1 MIPPGMAGALKEGKR
16 QATDGLQVLAAN
28 EDHDALQRT
37 VALLRGLG
45 HDVIGRA
52 VTLGEVEAQISAEQ
66 PDLAVVRVHDNDE
79 HALDLIAEITEVA
92 GRPVIAIVDDPPPEF
107 VRRAAERGIFAYAQ
121 AEDAGDLQGA
131 IEVAMQR
138 YRETLELARQ
148 VDRLES
154 ALERRAVI
162 ERAKGI
168 LMERHGKDDTAAFGM
183 LREQARR
190 SNRTVVDLSRAIVDG
205 HPLLPKRRS

>member
-1 MIPPGMAGALKEGKR
+1 MEGAIKAGGR
-16 QATDGLQVLAAN
+16 QATEGLQVLAAN

-37 VALLRGLG
+37 VALLRELG

-52 VTLGEVEAQISAEQ
+52 VNLGEIEAQINVEQ
-66 PDLAVVRVHDNDE
+66 PDLAVVLVHDNDE
-79 HALDLIAEITEVA
+79 HALELIAEITEVA
-92 GRPVIAIVDDPPPEF
+92 DRPVIAIVDDPRPEF

-121 AEDAGDLQGA
+121 SEDAEDLQGA

-138 YRETLELARQ
+138 YRETLDLTRQ

-154 ALERRAVI
+154 ALERRAMI

-190 SNRTVVDLSRAIVDG
+190 SNLTVVDLSRAIVDG
-205 HPLLPKRRS
+205 HPLLPRRRS

>member
-1 MIPPGMAGALKEGKR
+1 MEGATKER
-16 QATDGLQVLAAN
+16 ERPATQGLQVLAAD
-28 EDHDALQRT
+28 EDHRTLQRT
-37 VALLRGLG
+37 VDLLRGLG
-45 HDVIGRA
+45 HDVIARA

-66 PDLAVVRVHDNDE
+66 PDMAVVRVHDDDE
-79 HALDLIAEITEVA
+79 YALELIAEITEVA
-92 GRPVIAIVDDPPPEF
+92 GRPVIAIADDPPPAF

-121 AEDAGDLQGA
+121 REDAGDLQGA

-138 YRETLELARQ
+138 YHETLELTRQ

-168 LMERHGKDDTAAFGM
+168 LMERHGKDDTAAFAM

-190 SNRTVVDLSRAIVDG
+190 SNRTVVDLSRAILDG
-205 HPLLPKRRS
+205 HPLLPKR

>member
-1 MIPPGMAGALKEGKR
+1 MAGALKEGKR

-79 HALDLIAEITEVA
+79 HALELIAEITEVA

>member
-1 MIPPGMAGALKEGKR
+1 
-16 QATDGLQVLAAN
+16 
-28 EDHDALQRT
+28 
-37 VALLRGLG
+37 
-45 HDVIGRA
+45 
-52 VTLGEVEAQISAEQ
+52 
-66 PDLAVVRVHDNDE
+66 
-79 HALDLIAEITEVA
+79 
-92 GRPVIAIVDDPPPEF
+92 
-107 VRRAAERGIFAYAQ
+107 IFAYAQ

-168 LMERHGKDDTAAFGM
+168 LMERHGKDDSAAFGM

-205 HPLLPKRRS
+205 HPLLPKRPS

>member
-1 MIPPGMAGALKEGKR
+1 MASATRGEER
-16 QATDGLQVLAAN
+16 QATERLHVLVAD
-28 EDHDALQRT
+28 EDHGALQPT
-37 VALLRGLG
+37 VELLRGLG
-45 HDVIGRA
+45 HDVVGRA
-52 VTLGEVEAQISAEQ
+52 LTLGQVEAQISAEQ
-66 PDLAVVRVHDNDE
+66 PDMAVVRVHHDDE
-79 HALDLIAEITEVA
+79 HALELIAEITEVA
-92 GRPVIAIVDDPPPEF
+92 GRPVIAIVDDPPPAF

-121 AEDAGDLQGA
+121 PDAAGDLQGA

-138 YRETLELARQ
+138 YYETVELTRQ

-190 SNRTVVDLSRAIVDG
+190 SNRTVIDLSRAIIDG
-205 HPLLPKRRS
+205 HPLLPKRT

>member
-1 MIPPGMAGALKEGKR
+1 MAGAIKEKER
-16 QATDGLQVLAAN
+16 QATDGLHVLAAN

-37 VALLRGLG
+37 VALLRRLG

-52 VTLGEVEAQISAEQ
+52 VTLGEVEVQISAEQ

-79 HALDLIAEITEVA
+79 HALELIAGITQVA

-121 AEDAGDLQGA
+121 AEDAGNLQGA
-131 IEVAMQR
+131 IEVAMLR

-148 VDRLES
+148 GDRLES

-168 LMERHGKDDTAAFGM
+168 LMERHGKDDSAAFGM

-205 HPLLPKRRS
+205 HPLLPKRPS